1 MKSSMN
7 CTHQIKKND
16 MGDTCSTNEGEVHIG
31 FCWGNRRERNDLED
45 LGMYGRIILNSNNR
59 KCVWDMDWI
68 DLAQDR
74 GRWNAVVK
82 AAMNLSVPQIA
93 GKLLAS

>member
-1 MKSSMN
+1 M
-7 CTHQIKKND
+7 
-16 MGDTCSTNEGEVHIG
+16 
-31 FCWGNRRERNDLED
+31 ED
-45 LGMYGRIILNSNNR
+45 LGMDENVILNSNSG
-59 KCVWDMDWI
+59 KCVWDIDWI

-74 GRWNAVVK
+74 DSWNAVVK

>member
-1 MKSSMN
+1 V
-7 CTHQIKKND
+7 
-16 MGDTCSTNEGEVHIG
+16 EEVHIG
-31 FCWGNRRERNDLED
+31 FCWGNLRERNDLED
-45 LGMYGRIILNSNNR
+45 LGMDGMIILISNSI
-59 KCVWDMDWI
+59 KCVWDMEWI

-74 GRWNAVVK
+74 DSWNAVVK

>member
-1 MKSSMN
+1 M
-7 CTHQIKKND
+7 
-16 MGDTCSTNEGEVHIG
+16 EEVHIG
-31 FCWGNRRERNDLED
+31 FCWGNLRERNDLED
-45 LGMYGRIILNSNNR
+45 IGMDGRIILNFNSR
-59 KCVWDMDWI
+59 KCVCDMDWI

-74 GRWNAVVK
+74 DSWNAVVK